1 VAARMSIQTVFF
13 DVGGV
18 LMTNG
23 WDHIS
28 RRRAT
33 DHFGMDWEEFEDRH
47 NLVVADFEIGRI
59 GMKEYLDSTAF
70 HLPRAFTQAE
80 FIAFIQAQSVP
91 NTAVLAF
98 AAELSASGKYLM
110 ATLNNES
117 RELNQYRIDRFQLRN
132 SFRLFFSSGFVGI
145 RKPDERIFQLALDVT
160 QKKPEE
166 CLFIDDH
173 ALNVERAQLAG
184 MQAFQYRDAVQLRKD
199 FQQKCEGQ

>member
-1 VAARMSIQTVFF
+1 MIVKNVFF

-33 DHFGMDWEEFEDRH
+33 DHFGMDWDEFEDRH

-59 GMKEYLDSTAF
+59 DMKEYLDSTAF
-70 HLPRAFTQAE
+70 HLPRTFTQAE
-80 FIAFIQAQSVP
+80 FIEFMHTQSVP

-98 AAELSASGKYLM
+98 AAELSSSGKYLM

-117 RELNQYRIDRFQLRN
+117 RELNQFRIDRFHLRD
-132 SFRLFFSSGFVGI
+132 SFRLFFSSGFVGL
-145 RKPDERIFQLALDVT
+145 RKPDARIFQLALEVT
-160 QKKPEE
+160 QQKPEE

-173 ALNVERAQLAG
+173 ALNVKRAQLAG
-184 MQAFQYRDAVQLRKD
+184 MGAIQFRDAEQLRKD
-199 FQQKCEGQ
+199 FQQQCEGR

>member
-1 VAARMSIQTVFF
+1 MAAPLTIKTIFF

-47 NLVVADFEIGRI
+47 NAVVADFEIGRI
-59 GMKEYLDSTAF
+59 GMQEYLDSTAF
-70 HLPRAFTQAE
+70 HSPRTFTHEE
-80 FIAFIQAQSVP
+80 FIAFMHTQSIP
-91 NTAVLAF
+91 NLPVLAF
-98 AAELSASGKYLM
+98 AAELNSSGKYLM

-117 RELNQYRIDRFQLRN
+117 RELNQFRIEQFKLRD

-145 RKPDERIFQLALDVT
+145 RKPDQRIFQLALEVT
-160 QKKPEE
+160 QHKPDE

-173 ALNVERAQLAG
+173 AFNIAPAKLAG
-184 MQAFQYRDAVQLRKD
+184 MHAIQYRDAVQLRKE
-199 FQQKCEGQ
+199 FQECEQQ

>member
-1 VAARMSIQTVFF
+1 VIVNTIFF

-28 RRRAT
+28 RRRAI

-59 GMKEYLDSTAF
+59 GIEEYLDSTAF
-70 HLPRAFTQAE
+70 HLPRTFTHE
-80 FIAFIQAQSVP
+80 DFIAFMHTQSVP
-91 NTAVLAF
+91 NTEVLAF
-98 AAELSASGKYLM
+98 AAELASSGKYLM

-117 RELNQYRIDRFQLRN
+117 RELNQYRIERFKLRD
-132 SFRLFFSSGFVGI
+132 SFRLFFSSGFVGL
-145 RKPDERIFQLALDVT
+145 RKPDSRIFQLALEVT
-160 QKKPEE
+160 QRRPEE

-184 MQAFQYRDAVQLRKD
+184 MMALQYHDAVQLRKD
-199 FQQKCEGQ
+199 FQHQCEHP